1 MKRKS
6 IKLLTLALGL
16 LLVFACFPALAGAA
30 SGGGPTESQW
40 WNLLYRFLNFAVLF
54 GVLFILVRKPIGK
67 FFGGRRD
74 NIARTLEYLETQAH
88 NLEEQNELLSRKIAD
103 IAAEREGVLDQYK
116 RMGQKEHDRIIAE
129 AQLTAKAIVEK
140 AEAAM
145 DQEMRAARQLLVDEI
160 VRLATKMA
168 TDLTIKSI
176 DAEDQK
182 RLTRDFMAQVEK
194 LPLNN

>member
-30 SGGGPTESQW
+30 EGSGPTESQW

-54 GVLFILVRKPIGK
+54 GVLFVLVRKPISK

-74 NIARTLEYLETQAH
+74 NIARTLEYLETQAR
-88 NLEEQNELLSRKIAD
+88 NLEEQNELLGRKIAD

-129 AQLTAKAIVEK
+129 AQITAKAIVEK
-140 AEAAM
+140 TEAAM

-160 VRLATKMA
+160 VRLATAMA

-176 DAEDQK
+176 DAEDHK